1 MAPRR
6 LGDVLVEN
14 GALTPGEL
22 QRYLAIQA
30 ADPPKHRRR
39 LGRILLEDERV
50 SEITLAMALAECNDL
65 EFVDLSL
72 EKIDGELARSIPKLI
87 AQRGLVLPLATDGK
101 KLRVAAADPIDVV
114 SLDDVRMSLR
124 NAGRGMQLEVVVAP
138 ESQIRRR
145 LASVWSEATT
155 VAALKSVKPDFSTE
169 RIDVGEVG
177 DEGAVS
183 AVHQILASS
192 IRLGASD
199 IHIEPMADAVR
210 VRMRV
215 DGTLRKTMVLPKAG
229 QAMLVSRIK
238 IMANLDI
245 AQKRVP
251 QDGRAHIVFD
261 GMVRNIRVSTLPTLH
276 GEKVVIRLLTDIG
289 ELPALPALGLPSRE
303 LELVHRAL
311 RSSQGLVLITGPTG
325 SGKTT
330 TLYSAVHEVVTGDRN
345 LITLEEPVEIELPG
359 VTQVQID
366 EKSGMTYAAGL
377 RAVLRQD
384 PDIIMVGEVR
394 DQATADLTIRAALT
408 GHLVLATVHTT
419 DAPSAAIRLVDI
431 GVPRFLVASSLKLV
445 IAQRLVRKPCRS
457 CQAPQIPDSETAQ
470 RLGLTAEEARS
481 LVLGVGCAACEG
493 QGYKGRTGIFEVMP
507 VDHNMRKALGEGAD
521 ADGLAAAARAGG
533 WRSLRE
539 AGVAAAVNHQTTVE
553 ELLRTLTSVSDW

>member
-1 MAPRR
+1 MVRR
-6 LGDVLVEN
+6 LGDVLVAN
-14 GALTPGEL
+14 GALTRTEL

-30 ADPPKHRRR
+30 ADPPSKRRR
-39 LGRILLEDERV
+39 LGRILLDDEKV

-72 EKIDGELARSIPKLI
+72 EVIDPEIARSIPKLV
-87 AQRGLVLPLATDGK
+87 AQRGLVLPLAVQGK
-101 KLRVAAADPIDVV
+101 QLRVAAADPIDVV
-114 SLDDVRMSLR
+114 SLDDVRLSLL
-124 NAGRGMQLEVVVAP
+124 NAGRGMQLQVVVAP

-145 LASVWSEATT
+145 LGSVWSEATT
-155 VAALKSVKPDFSTE
+155 VEALKSVKPDASIE
-169 RIDVGEVG
+169 RIDVGEAS

-183 AVHQILASS
+183 AVHQILASA

-199 IHIEPMADAVR
+199 IHIEPMSDSVR
-210 VRMRV
+210 VRLRV
-215 DGTLRKTMVLPKAG
+215 DGTLRKTMVLPKSG
-229 QAMLVSRIK
+229 QAPLVSRVK

-261 GMVRNIRVSTLPTLH
+261 GLVRNVRVSTLPTLH

-289 ELPALPALGLPSRE
+289 ELPALPALGLPPAE
-303 LELVHRAL
+303 LDVVHRAL

-366 EKSGMTYAAGL
+366 DKAGMTYAAGL

-384 PDIIMVGEVR
+384 PDIIMVGEIR

-419 DAPSAAIRLVDI
+419 DAPSAAIRLIDI

-445 IAQRLVRKPCRS
+445 IAQRLVRKPCRA
-457 CQAPQIPDSETAQ
+457 CQVPQRPDPQTAQ
-470 RLGLTAEEARS
+470 RLGLTPEQMD
-481 LVLGVGCAACEG
+481 LTVVGTGCGVCEG

-507 VDHNMRKALGEGAD
+507 VDGALRAALSEGAD
-521 ADGLAAAARAGG
+521 ADGLAVVARKAG

-539 AGVAAAVNHQTTVE
+539 AGVAAAVDRQTTVE

>member
-6 LGDVLVEN
+6 LGDVLVDN
-14 GALTPGEL
+14 GALTQGEL

-30 ADPPKHRRR
+30 ADPPNRRRR

-50 SEITLAMALAECNDL
+50 TEITLAMALAECNDL

-124 NAGRGMQLEVVVAP
+124 NAGRGLQLQVVVAP

-145 LASVWSEATT
+145 LASVWSEAST
-155 VAALKSVKPDFSTE
+155 VEALNSVIPDVGIE
-169 RIDVGEVG
+169 RIDVGESS
-177 DEGAVS
+177 DQGAVS
-183 AVHQILASS
+183 AVQQILASA

-199 IHIEPMADAVR
+199 IHIEPMAESVR

-215 DGTLRKTMVLPKAG
+215 DGTLRRTMALPKSG
-229 QAMLVSRIK
+229 QAMLVSRVK

-289 ELPALPALGLPSRE
+289 ELPALPALGLPARE
-303 LELVHRAL
+303 LDLVHRAL

-419 DAPSAAIRLVDI
+419 DAPSAAIRLIDI

-445 IAQRLVRKPCRS
+445 IAQRLVRKPCRA
-457 CQAPQIPDSETAQ
+457 CQVPQVPDPETAQ
-470 RLGLTAEEARS
+470 RLGLTAEDARS
-481 LVLGVGCAACEG
+481 LVLGAGCAACEG

-507 VDHNMRKALGEGAD
+507 VDAGVRAALGAGAD
-521 ADGLAAAARAGG
+521 SDALAAAARASG
-533 WRSLRE
+533 WRSLLE
-539 AGVAAAVNHQTTVE
+539 AGVAAAVKQQTTAE
-553 ELLRTLTSVSDW
+553 ELLRTLASVTDW